1 MNHSNLRE
9 VQHPHCDFSC
19 SIEIMKSNRRFIR
32 RIRKSLDTLL
42 PITKNKNKKEKEKP
56 KNKYMNIMIEK

>member
-42 PITKNKNKKEKEKP
+42 PNTNNKNK
-56 KNKYMNIMIEK
+56 M